1 MKLALDA
8 MGSDGAPQVEIEGA
22 IQASAE
28 IDAEILLVG
37 SQQVL
42 EEEFKKYE
50 NISKKISI
58 IQASEVIQMHETPA
72 QACRQ
77 KQDSSIMVGTRLVKE
92 GKADAFV
99 SAGNSGAVMAAGL
112 MNLKRLPGVLRP
124 AIATLIPTLK
134 GICVLV
140 DAGANVDC
148 KPKHLLQFA
157 IMGDIYARYILDE
170 INPAI
175 GLLSIGEE
183 DNKGN
188 ELTLATAPLL
198 KETSL
203 NFIGNIEGRDIVKG
217 KSDVVVCDGFV
228 GNVIIKLTEGLAE
241 GLFHLIKTEIE
252 KKSLRKLGALLIKPA
267 FRDIKKRVDYAEY
280 GGAPLLGLN
289 GVCIIAHGASSS
301 KAIKNALKVSYEFA
315 DRKVNNYLKEEIKLY
330 GWQENNNTNNNKG
343 SHNGN

>member
-1 MKLALDA
+1 MRLALDA
-8 MGSDGAPQVEIEGA
+8 MGSDNAPGVEVEGA
-22 IQASAE
+22 IQASKE
-28 IDAEILLVG
+28 IDAEIILVG
-37 SQQVL
+37 QKPVL
-42 EEEFKKYE
+42 EKELAKHPKVS
-50 NISKKISI
+50 NKII
-58 IQASEVIQMHETPA
+58 IQHASEVVQMHETPA

-112 MNLKRLPGVLRP
+112 MNIKRLPGVARP
-124 AIATLIPTLK
+124 AIASLMPSLK
-134 GICVLV
+134 GVCVLV

-170 INPAI
+170 MNPTI

-188 ELTLATAPLL
+188 ELTLATAPLI

-217 KSDVVVCDGFV
+217 KADVVVCDGFT
-228 GNVIIKLTEGLAE
+228 GNVILKFAEGLAE
-241 GLFHLIKTEIE
+241 SLFFLIKTEIE
-252 KKSLRKLGALLIKPA
+252 KKLIRKLGALTIKPA
-267 FRDIKKRVDYAEY
+267 FREIARRVDYTEY
-280 GGAPLLGLN
+280 GGAPLLGLR
-289 GVCIIAHGASSS
+289 GVCIIAHGASNP
-301 KAIKNALKVSYEFA
+301 KAIKNALKVSNEFVE
-315 DRKVNNYLKEEIKLY
+315 RKVINYLKEEIMLY
-330 GWQENNNTNNNKG
+330 SWDEGA
-343 SHNGN
+343 NGDKN